1 MSALMLVLMPEHRLI
16 CPISK
21 NRSPDAHLV
30 VRNSNVL
37 SMEKLPLLVHGKA
50 ITDQGGEDNVGSEHR
65 LQRPSEQSKSTTPA
79 FPDRG
84 RVSSKQHS
92 HEVYHCADN
101 NCPGNDEED
110 NCNYPNSCCSHCL
123 LHYDWVSRRRNA
135 MQKTRQERVTNTG

>member
-1 MSALMLVLMPEHRLI
+1 MSELIKILMKQTPALG
-16 CPISK
+16 
-21 NRSPDAHLV
+21 V
-30 VRNSNVL
+30 VVSDGNPRADQRVAFVRQNEAT
-37 SMEKLPLLVHGKA
+37 EKVSQRA
-50 ITDQGGEDNVGSEHR
+50 TITNPKR
-65 LQRPSEQSKSTTPA
+65 QRPSEQSKSTTPA

-92 HEVYHCADN
+92 HEVYPCADN